1 MDYKDTINLPKT
13 SFKMKANLKEKEP
26 QILRK
31 WDDLNIAYYLR
42 NNRMEGKK
50 FVLHDGPPYANG
62 DIHMGTALN
71 KVLKD
76 IVLKYKTLRGFDAP
90 YVPGWDTHGL
100 PIEHNV
106 TTKLGDKAKT
116 LNKSEIRK
124 LCEDYAM
131 KFVDVQRESFKR
143 LGVMGF
149 WDKPYLTLKPE
160 YEAKVLEILR
170 TLVEAGNIYRGT
182 KPIYWCTE
190 CQTAL
195 AEAEVEYHDHTS
207 DSIYV
212 KFPFVGENNTYVI
225 IWTTTPWTLP
235 ANVAIAVHPNFDYAK
250 VEVGNEYW
258 IMAKELVDKT
268 MKEAGIDDYKIID
281 TFKGSTLEGAKAR
294 HPFID
299 RDSLLVLADY
309 VTLEEGT
316 GCVHTAPGHGMEDY
330 ITGTKYNLQVIS
342 PVDSRGYFT
351 DEAGKY
357 KGLKIWE
364 ANKEIIKDLKE
375 NGFLVQSGK
384 LTHSYPHCWRC
395 KNPVIFRATPQ
406 WFIDLEKNN
415 YREKVLEEIKKVNW
429 IPKWGEN
436 RISSMVRER
445 PDWVIS
451 RQRAWGI
458 PIPAI
463 KCEDCGETILDTKIL
478 DHVIEIIK
486 KEGSNAWFEKETKEL
501 LPNGYKCPKCEG
513 SNFKKEEDI
522 LDVWIDSGSS
532 FEAVANLREELKKFP
547 VDLYLEGSDQHRGWF
562 QSSIFL
568 SVAKHGIAPYE
579 SVLTHGFIKDE
590 EGKKMSKS
598 LGNVVNPKDIINKY
612 GADILR
618 LWVASADYRM
628 DIKISYKI
636 LEQQVETYRKLR
648 NTIRF
653 LLGNINDFNPNED
666 YVDYE
671 EMSEI
676 DQWAM
681 MKLHNL
687 IKNVT
692 KAFDNYE
699 FYKVHY
705 LINNFCTIDMSATY
719 LDIIKDRI
727 YVEGKKSK
735 LRRSAQTVLYE
746 TAVALNKMIS
756 PILPFTAEE
765 VYDYL
770 NYSNKYETIFAE
782 LWPEYKENYLNEQL
796 EEKWNKIFGLREDV
810 LKALEEKRKEKSLG
824 NSLDAKVIIN
834 LKDDTLRQILSQYD
848 NNSIADLFIVSQF
861 EFGNIDDGF
870 EGRYA
875 TIKVTKAEG
884 EKCERCWKVD
894 PNTGKDPDF
903 PNVCP
908 RCARVLKEEIN
919 A

>member
-26 QILRK
+26 QILQK

-42 NNRMEGKK
+42 NKRMGGKK

-90 YVPGWDTHGL
+90 YIPGWDTHGL

-106 TTKLGDKAKT
+106 TTKLGDKAST
-116 LNKSEIRK
+116 LSKLEIRK

-131 KFVDVQRESFKR
+131 KFVDIQRESFKR
-143 LGVMGF
+143 LGVIGF
-149 WDKPYLTLKPE
+149 WEKPYLTLNPE

-170 TLVEAGNIYRGT
+170 SIVDAGNIYKGT

-212 KFPFVGENNTYVI
+212 KFPLIGKDSTYVV

-268 MKEAGIDDYKIID
+268 MKEAKIDDYKIID
-281 TFKGSTLEGAKAR
+281 TFKGSTLDGKKAG
-294 HPFID
+294 HPFIE

-330 ITGTKYNLQVIS
+330 MTGTKYNLQVIS
-342 PVDSRGYFT
+342 PVDSHGYFT
-351 DEAGKY
+351 EEAGKY

-463 KCEDCGETILDTKIL
+463 KCEDCGDSILDTQIL

-501 LPNGYKCPKCEG
+501 LPDGYTCPKCGG
-513 SNFKKEEDI
+513 SAFQKEEDI

-532 FEAVANLREELKKFP
+532 FEAVANSRKELKKFP

-568 SVAKHGIAPYE
+568 SVAKHGIA
-579 SVLTHGFIKDE
+579 
-590 EGKKMSKS
+590 
-598 LGNVVNPKDIINKY
+598 
-612 GADILR
+612 
-618 LWVASADYRM
+618 
-628 DIKISYKI
+628 
-636 LEQQVETYRKLR
+636 
-648 NTIRF
+648 
-653 LLGNINDFNPNED
+653 
-666 YVDYE
+666 
-671 EMSEI
+671 
-676 DQWAM
+676 
-681 MKLHNL
+681 
-687 IKNVT
+687 
-692 KAFDNYE
+692 
-699 FYKVHY
+699 
-705 LINNFCTIDMSATY
+705 
-719 LDIIKDRI
+719 
-727 YVEGKKSK
+727 
-735 LRRSAQTVLYE
+735 
-746 TAVALNKMIS
+746 
-756 PILPFTAEE
+756 
-765 VYDYL
+765 
-770 NYSNKYETIFAE
+770 
-782 LWPEYKENYLNEQL
+782 
-796 EEKWNKIFGLREDV
+796 
-810 LKALEEKRKEKSLG
+810 
-824 NSLDAKVIIN
+824 
-834 LKDDTLRQILSQYD
+834 
-848 NNSIADLFIVSQF
+848 
-861 EFGNIDDGF
+861 
-870 EGRYA
+870 
-875 TIKVTKAEG
+875 
-884 EKCERCWKVD
+884 
-894 PNTGKDPDF
+894 
-903 PNVCP
+903 
-908 RCARVLKEEIN
+908 
-919 A
+919 